1 MQSPMISIKTSKQI
15 ELIAESGRF
24 LHEIILEMVALA
36 KPGVSTQEIDNLARK
51 LCKEHKVKP
60 GFFGYGV
67 AGKKYPAVSC
77 LSVNDAIVHAIPTDR
92 PLQDGDVLGID
103 LGVLYK
109 GWNSDS
115 AVTVI
120 VTDGKLPITNYQL
133 QMKLI
138 EVTKQSMY
146 LGIKQAVPGNHVGD
160 IGHAVQTYVESHGFG
175 VVRDLVGH
183 GIGKELHEEPR
194 IPNFGKPG
202 DGPVLQ
208 EGMVICIEPMVTA
221 GDWHLVID
229 NDSWTY
235 RTKDGSL
242 GAHFEHTIAVTKT
255 GAEILTIN

>member
-1 MQSPMISIKTSKQI
+1 M
-15 ELIAESGRF
+15 
-24 LHEIILEMVALA
+24 
-36 KPGVSTQEIDNLARK
+36 
-51 LCKEHKVKP
+51 
-60 GFFGYGV
+60 
-67 AGKKYPAVSC
+67 SC

-103 LGVLYK
+103 MGVLYK

-120 VTDGKLPITNYQL
+120 VGNNAKAE
-133 QMKLI
+133 KLI
-138 EVTKQSMY
+138 EITKQSMY
-146 LGIKQAVPGNHVGD
+146 LGIEQARIGNHVGD

-242 GAHFEHTIAVTKT
+242 GAHFEHTIAITKN
-255 GAEILTIN
+255 GPQILT

>member
-1 MQSPMISIKTSKQI
+1 M
-15 ELIAESGRF
+15 AESGRI
-24 LHEIILEMVALA
+24 LHEIILQMSAMV
-36 KPGVSTQEIDNLARK
+36 KPGVTTQEIDDLART
-51 LCKEHKVKP
+51 LCDKHRVKP
-60 GFFGYGV
+60 GFFGYVV
-67 AGKKYPAVSC
+67 AGKKYPGVAC

-92 PLQDGDVLGID
+92 PLKQGDVLGID
-103 LGVLYK
+103 MGVIYK

-115 AVTVI
+115 AVTLR
-120 VTDGKLPITNYQL
+120 VTQNAQRVASDDTRYTIHD
-133 QMKLI
+133 KLI
-138 EVTKQSMY
+138 AVTREAMY

-202 DGPVLQ
+202 EGPELK

-221 GDWHLVID
+221 GDWRLVID
-229 NDSWTY
+229 GDGWTY

-242 GAHFEHTIAVTKT
+242 GAHFEHTVAITKN
-255 GAEILTIN
+255 GPVILT